1 VRSNW
6 TRAALTGESPL
17 PSLVGRISGWSRGW
31 APGWARQPGFAH
43 AARVAVAAAVLMAA
57 LYVAVVVTFDVVD
70 SAHLV
75 GSLDAQL
82 ADRIHDVARFE
93 AHSTGEG
100 LVLPYSKAPS
110 GSRPLPSDK
119 EVDSDGDS
127 DIDGPPVLIWQVGDT
142 GKAVALSTSAPG
154 LPVIDWA
161 NVAGPITVR
170 LGTENFRL
178 LATRSSNGWVV
189 AGESLADTERV
200 IAVVDRAELVA
211 GPVLVVA
218 MFLAALAIGVMASRP
233 VEQARRRQLDF
244 TADASHEL
252 RTPLTVIQAEVGLAL
267 SATRDSAAYREALA
281 RIGTEGKRLRH
292 IVEELLFLARF
303 DSTPPPPGDEPVDLA
318 ALAGSCAGRF
328 APVAAGNGVNLVVE
342 TDGAGPALVK
352 APPAWLDRLCGVL
365 IDNACRY
372 AGRGGSVLVTVTARS
387 GTVSLSIDDTGPG
400 IPEEARPRLFD
411 RFYRAAQVPEDS
423 NSGAGLGLAIA
434 DAVVRST
441 GGKWRVGD
449 APSGGAHMEVSWR
462 RAGAFR
468 QAPSGRR
475 EDPLDSG
482 EHAGRSGGARK
493 SSAAPKG
500 GRS

>member
-1 VRSNW
+1 MASF
-6 TRAALTGESPL
+6 
-17 PSLVGRISGWSRGW
+17 VGRLSGRFRIW
-31 APGWARQPGFAH
+31 ASGWARQPGLAH
-43 AARVAVAAAVLMAA
+43 AARVAAAAAVLMAA

-82 ADRIHDVARFE
+82 ADRLHDVARFE
-93 AHSTGEG
+93 AHSAGEG
-100 LVLPYSKAPS
+100 LVLPDGKAPP
-110 GSRPLPSDK
+110 GNRPLPSDK

-127 DIDGPPVLIWQVGDT
+127 DIDGPPVLIWQVGGT

-161 NVAGPITVR
+161 NVTGPVTVR

-218 MFLAALAIGVMASRP
+218 MFLSALAIGVMASRP

-252 RTPLTVIQAEVGLAL
+252 RTPLTVIEAEVGLAL
-267 SATRDSAAYREALA
+267 SATRDSAAYREALG

-328 APVAAGNGVNLVVE
+328 APVAAGNGVNLEVE
-342 TDGAGPALVK
+342 TDGADPALVK

-387 GTVSLSIDDTGPG
+387 STVSLSIDDTGPG

-411 RFYRAAQVPEDS
+411 RFYRATQVSEDS

-468 QAPSGRR
+468 QG
-475 EDPLDSG
+475 
-482 EHAGRSGGARK
+482 
-493 SSAAPKG
+493 
-500 GRS
+500 